1 MSKLYKNLANSI
13 GSAVT
18 SDFYGMITNDV
29 DMPSNNVQKQ
39 LLATS
44 DIINGMQDDI
54 NYYFMLNSER
64 LDPISKNI
72 FMCQN
77 PLEVEATLVCT
88 IRFLDLCCKS
98 YMLRKRI

>member
-1 MSKLYKNLANSI
+1 MGKLYRNLANRI

-54 NYYFMLNSER
+54 NY
-64 LDPISKNI
+64 
-72 FMCQN
+72 
-77 PLEVEATLVCT
+77 
-88 IRFLDLCCKS
+88 
-98 YMLRKRI
+98 